1 MYDRSWRY
9 VRTSL
14 PIIHYF
20 WTINWF
26 FILIDSTMYIIPAI
40 DVLDKKVVR
49 LREGNYDDV
58 THYEIS
64 LEEQI
69 EKYHANGTEIVHII
83 DLNGAKGDFSNQQ
96 YLFAV
101 LKKTDMKVQYG
112 GGVRSIDKV
121 KELVDAGVYRVI
133 VGTQAITNPSF
144 LEELSALNEG
154 RVKYA
159 DHVVVAIDVLDEVIK
174 YSGWLESSP
183 IKLIEYID
191 KCLALG
197 FYRFL
202 CTDIS
207 KDGKLGGAGV
217 ELYKKLLDHSPII
230 KLIASGGISSM
241 EDIQALQ
248 DLQNVES
255 VVVGKAIY
263 ENRISIDEIK
273 DWNLKALI
281 KF

>member
-1 MYDRSWRY
+1 
-9 VRTSL
+9 
-14 PIIHYF
+14 
-20 WTINWF
+20 
-26 FILIDSTMYIIPAI
+26 MYIIPAI

-49 LREGNYDDV
+49 LREGSYEDV
-58 THYEIS
+58 TTYDIS

-69 EKYHANGTEIVHII
+69 EKYLANGTELVHII
-83 DLNGAKGDFSNQQ
+83 DLNGAKGDFS
-96 YLFAV
+96 
-101 LKKTDMKVQYG
+101 VQYG

-121 KELVDAGVYRVI
+121 KELIDAGVYRVI
-133 VGTQAITNPSF
+133 VGTQAITNPTF
-144 LEELSALNEG
+144 LEDLSTLNEG

-159 DHVVVAIDVLDEVIK
+159 DHIVIAIDVLDEVIK

-207 KDGKLGGAGV
+207 KDGKLGGAGI
-217 ELYKKLLDHSPII
+217 ELYQKLLDHSPII
-230 KLIASGGISSM
+230 KLIGSGGISSM
-241 EDIQALQ
+241 KDIEALKS
-248 DLQNVES
+248 LGRMES
-255 VVVGKAIY
+255 CVVGKAIY
-263 ENRISIDEIK
+263 ENKISIEDIK

-281 KF
+281 SL